1 MYVKSE
7 FQLSEFYK
15 EIIEDELNVKEV
27 KFADDVESFISYSFK
42 PQLRTVG
49 PKYGKLLGGIKQAL
63 TDIDG
68 TAAMKELRGMVF

>member
-27 KFADDVESFISYSFK
+27 VFKDDIGAIATASK
-42 PQLRTVG
+42 PQIRTVG
-49 PKYGKLLGGIKQAL
+49 PN
-63 TDIDG
+63 T
-68 TAAMKELRGMVF
+68 ENS